1 MRWST
6 AAGVGVVVVAAA
18 AILVAAYVLL
28 QSAGVI
34 GNTYPVR
41 VEFDNAQGVTKGT
54 DVQMAGVKIGDVE
67 DVTLAPDNR
76 ALLTLRIKQKYQI
89 PPHAEIRLASTGL
102 LTTPIVAIIP
112 PQQGPVE
119 RGVLQG
125 TAPPTLDQLMP
136 QAQRLLTNLTG
147 LTQSLQGIL
156 GDRQL
161 IRNLKRSTENL
172 AEVSERGK
180 AIAMNLEE
188 TSVSGREIA
197 AEVSERGKAIA
208 MNLQETSVSGRE
220 IAARFKQT
228 TAHLDRTAALLQ
240 QTVGENR
247 ARLGQTITAVNDT
260 VVAMKGL
267 VDQVASVVGD
277 PRVKNS
283 LRDTLANVDQTTANL
298 SKLSANLEKLSAD
311 RQLNEDLRATVSN
324 TRLTTEEA
332 QKLLARFNQM
342 LGSGRRRA
350 SAAREKV
357 EHAAV
362 TVDLAEQ
369 TRPGRAQLDLNAF
382 FPDGPGRFYRVGFS
396 DLTETNRVNLQFGQP
411 LLGSSVRFGLY
422 ASRLGVGLD
431 VGAPAHPHFSAD
443 MYSLADPRLDLRARA
458 GIRPGLDLTLG
469 VQSVFRSNKPTVG
482 VTWRR

>member
-6 AAGVGVVVVAAA
+6 AAGVGEVVVAAA
-18 AILVAAYVLL
+18 ASLVAAYVLL

-161 IRNLKRSTENL
+161 IGNLKRSTENL
-172 AEVSERGK
+172 AV
-180 AIAMNLEE
+180 
-188 TSVSGREIA
+188 
-197 AEVSERGKAIA
+197 VSERGKAIA

-332 QKLLARFNQM
+332 QKR
-342 LGSGRRRA
+342 GRR
-350 SAAREKV
+350 
-357 EHAAV
+357 
-362 TVDLAEQ
+362 
-369 TRPGRAQLDLNAF
+369 
-382 FPDGPGRFYRVGFS
+382 
-396 DLTETNRVNLQFGQP
+396 
-411 LLGSSVRFGLY
+411 SSM
-422 ASRLGVGLD
+422 
-431 VGAPAHPHFSAD
+431 PP
-443 MYSLADPRLDLRARA
+443 
-458 GIRPGLDLTLG
+458 
-469 VQSVFRSNKPTVG
+469 
-482 VTWRR
+482 